1 MKRIFYILFL
11 FFAMHPAFAQDE
23 GPGEGKIREK
33 MIDYIKNKLGLNQD
47 EAEKFQPVF
56 TNYFKDLRRT
66 NKEFKGEGKLVLQQ
80 KIVELRVRYRDQFKP
95 IMGEKRSNA
104 VFDHEGEFFKEAK
117 GALDERREKRRQDRL
132 EGRTTKE
139 KNSKLL
145 SN

>member
-1 MKRIFYILFL
+1 MKRIFYILFF
-11 FFAMHPAFAQDE
+11 FFAVQPAFSQEE

-33 MIDYIKNKLGLNQD
+33 MIEYIKNKLGLNQD

-80 KIVELRVRYRDQFKP
+80 KVVELRLRYRDQFKP
-95 IMGEKRSNA
+95 IIGEKRSNA
-104 VFDHEGEFFKEAK
+104 VFDHEGEFIQKVQ
-117 GALDERREKRRQDRL
+117 GALKDRREEHRQDRL
-132 EGRTTKE
+132 EGRAPRE
-139 KNSKLL
+139 KNSKLF